1 VPLIDTLEP
10 RLDAAYVRIMEQPER
25 NEVYERIPWE
35 TLEEKKPDR
44 QWLTL
49 GVAGAIVLGALAYSF
64 TSNRPAAVTPTT
76 TAASAVPSVSAPVT
90 NQVIAPPVAAPP
102 PSTAPV
108 VTAEADLYAVHP
120 ERIIDRVMAHAEW
133 FVAEYLTV
141 DGSDQAQATLGA
153 LLPAGIPP
161 PTAPDGTRVFVE
173 WVRATE
179 VEETGPLLFEVTV
192 LARSLSAT
200 GEEAY
205 VRQAPIEVVVPVSVA
220 GEIPQV
226 TTAPRMNP
234 APIGPAH
241 ELALV
246 PVPEEVSSAALEKS
260 GGTEVVGGVQGAE
273 GVWEVVVLA
282 PSADGVSRAVSV
294 TVP

>member
-1 VPLIDTLEP
+1 MSWIDTLEP
-10 RLDAAYVRIMEQPER
+10 SVAAAYVRIMEPER

-44 QWLTL
+44 QWLTF

-64 TSNRPAAVTPTT
+64 TSNRPAAVAPTT
-76 TAASAVPSVSAPVT
+76 TVASAESSVSASAAS
-90 NQVIAPPVAAPP
+90 QVAAPPVALPP

-141 DGSDQAQATLGA
+141 DGSDQGLATLGA
-153 LLPAGIPP
+153 MLPTGV
-161 PTAPDGTRVFVE
+161 PTPRAPEGTRVFVE

-192 LARSLSAT
+192 LARSLSAM
-200 GEEAY
+200 GQEAY
-205 VRQAPIEVVVPVSVA
+205 VRQAPIAVIVPVSVA
-220 GEIPQV
+220 GETPQV
-226 TTAPRMNP
+226 MSAPRMTP
-234 APIGPAH
+234 ALIGPAH
-241 ELALV
+241 DLALT
-246 PVPEEVSSAALEKS
+246 PVPDDVAAAVLEKS
-260 GGTEVVGGVQGAE
+260 GGAEIVGGVQGADGE
-273 GVWEVVVLA
+273 WEVVVLA
-282 PSADGVSRAVSV
+282 PGADGVTRAVTV

>member
-1 VPLIDTLEP
+1 
-10 RLDAAYVRIMEQPER
+10 MEPER

-44 QWLTL
+44 QWLTF

-64 TSNRPAAVTPTT
+64 TSNRPAAVTPSTT
-76 TAASAVPSVSAPVT
+76 VAMTAPVT
-90 NQVIAPPVAAPP
+90 ASASQAAVPPVAAPP

-141 DGSDQAQATLGA
+141 DGSDQGLATLGA
-153 LLPAGIPP
+153 LLPIGIPV
-161 PTAPDGTRVFVE
+161 PTAPEGTRVFVE
-173 WVRATE
+173 WVRATG

-192 LARSLSAT
+192 IARSLSAT
-200 GEEAY
+200 REEAY
-205 VRQAPIEVVVPVSVA
+205 VRQAPVEVVVPVSVA
-220 GEIPQV
+220 GEAPQV
-226 TTAPRMNP
+226 VSAPRITP

-241 ELALV
+241 DLSLTAV
-246 PVPEEVSSAALEKS
+246 PDEVATAVLEKS
-260 GGTEVVGGVQGAE
+260 GGTEIVGGVQGADGE
-273 GVWEVVVLA
+273 WDVVVLA
-282 PSADGVSRAVSV
+282 PGVDGVSRAVTV
-294 TVP
+294 TDP